1 MANKR
6 TKYPEAILTYYQE
19 GARERIR
26 TAADTGGLSISAF
39 TRLAVM
45 AKVQEEEVKATDLS
59 RYMAEN

>member
-19 GARERIR
+19 GARDRIR
-26 TAADTGGLSISAF
+26 TAADNAGLSISAF

-45 AKVQEEEVKATDLS
+45 AKLKEEFLKDKYMQE
-59 RYMAEN
+59 N